1 MLQTV
6 DTLTWVQK
14 YVSLFISNK
23 QKHLYSGVVIHANM
37 YNSANITTIVSGF
50 QVAFNNREVRLS

>member
-23 QKHLYSGVVIHANM
+23 QKHLYSGVVIHAN
-37 YNSANITTIVSGF
+37 NSANITTIVSGF